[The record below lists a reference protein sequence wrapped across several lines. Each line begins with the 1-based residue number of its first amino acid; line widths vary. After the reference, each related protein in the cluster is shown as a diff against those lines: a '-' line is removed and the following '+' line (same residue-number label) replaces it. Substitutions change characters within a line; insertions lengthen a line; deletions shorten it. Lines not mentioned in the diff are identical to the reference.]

1 MNLGITLASIFGYSL
16 SHSGR
21 LEILHSTCPSHWLY
35 DSLSLSLV
43 LGTEEAKQQHIAGGF
58 PMQTSII
65 CDRRLFVLVCKESDS
80 SKGSISGWECDARAR
95 G

>member
-35 DSLSLSLV
+35 DFLSLSLV
-43 LGTEEAKQQHIAGGF
+43 SGTEEAKQQHIEGF

-65 CDRRLFVLVCKESDS
+65 CDRRLVVLVCKESDS
-80 SKGSISGWECDARAR
+80 SKVEISGWECDARAR